1 MGGGG
6 GRGGGRSVSDSP
18 DKADQMK
25 IKEKT
30 IENPAA
36 SATQT
41 NRTGEMWPHKSSS
54 FVFNGRGSAGQS
66 KQQKLFND
74 LFSQNGPLASMPL
87 YPKLACLYLVHSSI
101 SNLPLTISSMRIL
114 TRYGVI
120 LHFFA
125 IIVNGHVAAHQEYG
139 TNSIP

>member
-1 MGGGG
+1 MIHGMSLVAESMGGWGC

-41 NRTGEMWPHKSSS
+41 NRTGEMWP
-54 FVFNGRGSAGQS
+54 
-66 KQQKLFND
+66 
-74 LFSQNGPLASMPL
+74 P
-87 YPKLACLYLVHSSI
+87 
-101 SNLPLTISSMRIL
+101 
-114 TRYGVI
+114 
-120 LHFFA
+120 
-125 IIVNGHVAAHQEYG
+125 
-139 TNSIP
+139 